1 MVLTEDRLSAS
12 VRAGRLERV
21 YFLYG
26 KEPFLT
32 KMYAERI
39 AKKAAG
45 ADPLDFNLV
54 NIKGNP
60 DPDAL
65 SDYVEGLPVFADMK
79 AVMVNDP
86 EPEKMD
92 KDTFDRVV
100 DIINT
105 VPDTTVLV
113 FYVTGVETDEK
124 KAKTKKFIE
133 AADKNGAVCRLDEM
147 QISKIAELAVK
158 KAAKAGIVISYNDA
172 LYLTERVNGS
182 MTSVSEETAKLMSYV
197 GTGGTITKEI
207 IDTLVAKCLDTGVYE
222 LAAAINSGNRQGAF
236 RIIDELFAEQTEP
249 TLIMSALSSA
259 FLDLYYA
266 KLAKANGVNPN
277 MAAEQFGYPKN
288 RAWAFNKAVNAVGRL
303 EIGYLRETVRILSEA
318 DIKMKSSPV
327 SNRIII
333 EQAVTSLF
341 IQQESR
347 R

>member
-1 MVLTEDRLSAS
+1 
-12 VRAGRLERV
+12 
-21 YFLYG
+21 
-26 KEPFLT
+26 
-32 KMYAERI
+32 MYAERI
-39 AKKAAG
+39 AKKSAG
-45 ADPLDFNLV
+45 ADPLDFNLI

-65 SDYVEGLPVFADMK
+65 SDYVDGLPVFADMK

-92 KDTFDRVV
+92 KDVFERTL
-100 DIINT
+100 DIISN

-113 FYVTGVETDEK
+113 FFATGVETDEK

-133 AADKNGAVCRLDEM
+133 AVDKRGAVCRLDEM
-147 QISKIAELAVK
+147 QVSKIAELAVK
-158 KAAKAGIVISYNDA
+158 KAAKAGIVISYDDA

-182 MTSVSEETAKLMSYV
+182 MTAVSEETAKLMSYV

-207 IDTLVAKCLDTGVYE
+207 IDTLVAKCLDTGVFE
-222 LAAAINSGNRQGAF
+222 LAGAINSGNRRDAF
-236 RIIDELFAEQTEP
+236 RIIDELFAEQTDP
-249 TLIMSALSSA
+249 TMIMSALSSA

-266 KLAKANGVNPN
+266 KLAKASGANPN
-277 MAAEQFGYPKN
+277 VAAEQFGYPKN
-288 RAWAFNKAVNAVGRL
+288 RVWAFNKAINAVGRL

-333 EQAVTSLF
+333 EQAAASLF
-341 IQQESR
+341 LCREQRER
-347 R
+347 RR